1 MSKATSHSRR
11 GISAPHGSDRSRIRR
26 CPVCRWAVDQDH
38 AEALAMDAARTRGR
52 SLPPNPAR
60 SSRPEVEEPVAAG
73 FALV

>member
-1 MSKATSHSRR
+1 MNKSASHSRR

-38 AEALAMDAARTRGR
+38 AEALAMDAARTRAG

-60 SSRPEVEEPVAAG
+60 SNRSDVEEPAAAG